1 MPIRFLSRSEKRLR
15 SQLKEQVWL
24 LLIIYAHLQR
34 IVIRSRRVGARLN
47 VPPTRHFFHSVM
59 LNVALTEGESELG
72 LRAVLHLVVELLTVG
87 HVFVCLQ

>member
-1 MPIRFLSRSEKRLR
+1 MPIRLLSRSEKRLR
-15 SQLKEQVWL
+15 PQLKEQIWL

-47 VPPTRHFFHSVM
+47 VTPTRHFFHSAM
-59 LNVALTEGESELG
+59 PNVALIEGESELG
-72 LRAVLHLVVELLTVG
+72 LQAVLHLGVELLKVG